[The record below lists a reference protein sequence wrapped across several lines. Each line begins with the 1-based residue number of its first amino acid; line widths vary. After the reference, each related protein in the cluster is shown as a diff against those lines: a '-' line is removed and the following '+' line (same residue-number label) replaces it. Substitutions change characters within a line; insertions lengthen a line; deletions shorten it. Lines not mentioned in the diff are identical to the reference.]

1 MKSQIKNF
9 SHKIFVFYRKWEVK
23 NNVVLDVRSAAH
35 HEAFLIKQGMLFL
48 HVFNVL
54 GMRVWSQASYAKVWE
69 FTTAHSWQ
77 PESNMEPLAHAL

>member
-35 HEAFLIKQGMLFL
+35 HEAFLIKQGMLFFARL
-48 HVFNVL
+48 
-54 GMRVWSQASYAKVWE
+54 
-69 FTTAHSWQ
+69 
-77 PESNMEPLAHAL
+77 